1 MATPLLFHI
10 KFFFSLGIFIFFYA
24 LLLQQETFYRLNR
37 LVLMGISLVC
47 LISSFLTYHNLN
59 LFIREDV
66 SASTSLDHIK
76 TSIIEKINM
85 PVINTDMQTSGV
97 TSSAFTYIDL
107 INWVYWVGVSLMM
120 CRFLI
125 QIGSIY
131 FITRQARKVNIDKI
145 SLYDMSH
152 SKANPFSFLKRI
164 YIDLSLYSPDDLR
177 KIIAH
182 ETVHVRQFHTADIF
196 LAELLTVF
204 FWYNPFC
211 WVLRKYLKQN
221 LEFLADSAVAAKN
234 EKKDYQYTLLKVAS
248 SSSKFILI
256 SNFNFNHLKKRISM
270 LNKKNSPPIMI
281 IKYYFLF
288 PVMVLA
294 IIVLSGFN
302 KPFNKL
308 NDAVIN
314 AIQPGSKTKEKRFK
328 PGIWVTENTV
338 VVAKIGER
346 MIINNTNSDDLLF
359 IVEGQILSANKVPD
373 INPTDYDFIG
383 TRSLTND
390 EKIAL
395 HTSKTRLI
403 YFYKE
408 EIMGLHIMKD
418 RSILT
423 TKQGVRYNYMIP
435 YDYSATPVTDTIP
448 SKVKMVSAVS
458 NLFDNNI
465 SYIVERVKNVNG
477 EYKNNLDSEGEAIQ
491 GINPLLI
498 INTTL
503 ITTAEL
509 RDKAILNKKKA
520 IIESKYASFISKNN
534 ARALEKYGEKAK
546 DGVIIFEEA
555 ELNFR

>member
-1 MATPLLFHI
+1 VNT
-10 KFFFSLGIFIFFYA
+10 S
-24 LLLQQETFYRLNR
+24 
-37 LVLMGISLVC
+37 V
-47 LISSFLTYHNLN
+47 SF
-59 LFIREDV
+59 
-66 SASTSLDHIK
+66 DHFK
-76 TSIIEKINM
+76 TSIVEKISK
-85 PVINTDMQTSGV
+85 PVISNHVQAPGN
-97 TSSAFTYIDL
+97 TSSTFTYIDL
-107 INWVYWVGVSLMM
+107 INWIYWVGVGLMV

-125 QIGSIY
+125 QIGSLY
-131 FITRQARKVNIDKI
+131 FITSRAHKVNIDEI

-152 SKANPFSFLKRI
+152 SKSNPFSFLKRI
-164 YIDLSLYSPDDLR
+164 YIDLSLYSPGDLK

-196 LAELLTVF
+196 LAELLSIF

-221 LEFLADSAVAAKN
+221 LEFLADNAVAAMTD
-234 EKKDYQYTLLKVAS
+234 KKDYQYTLLKVAS

-256 SNFNFNHLKKRISM
+256 SNFNFNHLKKRIFM
-270 LNKKNSPPIMI
+270 LNRKNSPPIMI
-281 IKYYFLF
+281 LKYYFLC

-308 NDAVIN
+308 NAAVIN
-314 AIQPGSKTKEKRFK
+314 AIQPSSKTKEKRFK
-328 PGIWVTENTV
+328 PGIWMTENSA
-338 VVAKIGER
+338 VVARNGER
-346 MIINNTNSDDLLF
+346 MIINNTNSSDLLF
-359 IVEGQILSANKVPD
+359 IVEGQILSENKIPD
-373 INPTDYDFIG
+373 INPNNYDFIG
-383 TRSLTND
+383 TRSLTDD
-390 EKIAL
+390 EKMAL

-408 EIMGLHIMKD
+408 EITGLHVMND

-423 TKQGVRYNYMIP
+423 TKEGVRYNYMIP

-448 SKVKMVSAVS
+448 PKAKMASAIS

-465 SYIVERVKNVNG
+465 SYIVERVKNVNS
-477 EYKNNLDSEGEAIQ
+477 EYKNNLDNEGEVIQ

-509 RDKAILNKKKA
+509 RDKAISKKKKA

-555 ELNFR
+555 ALNFK